1 MYPSS
6 IVFAL
11 SGFII
16 LYVIFNLVS
25 DQLSGAGTLTLLKS
39 SQINTFLLTL
49 AIALGIHGLC
59 HAYAE
64 VNYGFNPFEGKWNYR
79 IINKK

>member
-6 IVFAL
+6 IVFAF

-16 LYVIFNLVS
+16 LYVI
-25 DQLSGAGTLTLLKS
+25 LSVIYNRRTS
-39 SQINTFLLTL
+39 INTIELIKISQFNVFLLTL
-49 AIALGIHGLC
+49 AIALGVHGLG

-64 VNYGFNPFEGKWNYR
+64 VNFGFNPLEGKWDYR
-79 IINKK
+79 LKK

>member
-16 LYVIFNLVS
+16 LYVIFNLVY
-25 DQLSGAGTLTLLKS
+25 DQLTGAGTLTLLKS
-39 SQINTFLLTL
+39 SQINAFLLTL
-49 AIALGIHGLC
+49 AIALGIHGLG

-64 VNYGFNPFEGKWNYR
+64 VNFGFNPLEGKWDYR
-79 IINKK
+79 VRK